1 MMKIV
6 LAVITMLAMCQYNN
20 HVRPPLCLKTSSR
33 IYEPFPSE
41 LQSDAVFI
49 NPAIFLPERQVSA
62 KSSAP

>member
-49 NPAIFLPERQVSA
+49 NPVSA